1 MFDQIEN
8 SRVIV
13 QRKVL
18 LVLENDLKNR
28 SDTLELLRMSLFA
41 NGWTEEGVFTCPLW
55 KLAMKIWSVVMEC
68 FHVLIEERQ
77 RENSALGK
85 RSASELDQRRRVNS
99 CVEGV
104 PGLATEGVIKTPAVL
119 QEDAELRKA
128 ATAVLAGSAGILQ
141 AGSAASGCARV
152 TKGVIENLK
161 PPVSPTGGE
170 TCFSG
175 LTHFI
180 MAQTL
185 RVRHVSRG

>member
-1 MFDQIEN
+1 V
-8 SRVIV
+8 R
-13 QRKVL
+13 
-18 LVLENDLKNR
+18 
-28 SDTLELLRMSLFA
+28 T
-41 NGWTEEGVFTCPLW
+41 PLW
-55 KLAMKIWSVVMEC
+55 ESGP
-68 FHVLIEERQ
+68 R
-77 RENSALGK
+77 
-85 RSASELDQRRRVNS
+85 ASWIRVARVNS

-170 TCFSG
+170 TCFSED
-175 LTHFI
+175 
-180 MAQTL
+180 
-185 RVRHVSRG
+185 